1 MAFIRYVKNVAIKK
15 ELKINVQSKNE
26 KLKQKEVNK
35 KNGGSYLFKMREDNG
50 RKKLLHPQ
58 RWKQNKF
65 M

>member
-1 MAFIRYVKNVAIKK
+1 MSQQKK

-50 RKKLLHPQ
+50 RKKLLYPQ